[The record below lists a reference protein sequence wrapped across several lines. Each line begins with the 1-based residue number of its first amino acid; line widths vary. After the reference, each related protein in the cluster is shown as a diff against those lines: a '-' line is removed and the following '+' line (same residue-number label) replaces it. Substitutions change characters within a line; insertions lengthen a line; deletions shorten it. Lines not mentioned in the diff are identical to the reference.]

1 MAKNTDPARAADA
14 GYGAPNTVA
23 EALGQ
28 VVWLLAQSPAHK
40 ELKIK
45 DLEYTFM
52 PAIVHEQVRVFRFGR
67 LPAADPTELAK
78 FPDLGAG
85 RITQEGLET
94 MPLGVAIWAKLSQA
108 AEAKLERSERLTL
121 ADWKSG
127 DRVWLV
133 ELISPFATKENRLT
147 EIMLQ
152 DLMKGPFAT
161 TPFHLHRTDPTTGRR
176 EKITLTSHVA
186 ANSSVRA
193 PN

>member
-1 MAKNTDPARAADA
+1 MAKHPDPARTADA

-28 VVWLLAQSPAHK
+28 VVWLLAQSPVHK
-40 ELKIK
+40 ELRIK

-52 PAIVHEQVRVFRFGR
+52 PAIVHEQFRVFRFGR
-67 LPAADPTELAK
+67 LPAADPAELAK

-94 MPLGVAIWAKLSQA
+94 MPLGIAIWAKLSPA
-108 AEAKLERSERLTL
+108 AEAKLEKSERLVL

-152 DLMKGPFAT
+152 DLMQGPFST
-161 TPFHLHRTDPTTGRR
+161 TPFHLHRTDPSTGRR
-176 EKITLTSHVA
+176 EKLTIASHVA
-186 ANSSVRA
+186 GSGATRT